1 METRKKFPSCC
12 SEPDMRVF
20 RRRYNAIFIEEDYSY
35 RQRRGGFF
43 VKFLFILVSF
53 SLVLGA
59 LYLFIQ

>member
-1 METRKKFPSCC
+1 
-12 SEPDMRVF
+12 MRVF
-20 RRRYNAIFIEEDYSY
+20 RRRYNPIFIEEDYRY